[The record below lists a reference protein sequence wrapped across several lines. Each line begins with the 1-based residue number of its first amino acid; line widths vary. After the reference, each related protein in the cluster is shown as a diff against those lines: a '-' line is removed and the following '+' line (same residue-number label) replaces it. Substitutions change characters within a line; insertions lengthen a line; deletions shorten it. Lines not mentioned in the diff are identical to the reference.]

1 MKVIDIIRECKSPSF
16 SFELIPPPRGRSIRD
31 IIEIVEYLMP
41 VHPRWFDV
49 TSHSSSAIIHEE
61 KDGTLRRKT
70 YRKRPGSLGICGVI
84 QNRFKVDT
92 VAHILCLGF
101 TKQETEDALI
111 ELHYLGVENVLLL
124 RGDSPNYDKRFPK
137 DRLVN
142 AYASDLVNQVMD
154 LRQGKFQD
162 DLSDSASLD
171 FCIGV
176 AGYPEKHF
184 EAANLKVDIQ
194 HLKNKV
200 DAGADYVITQM
211 FYDNKRFFD
220 FVDQC
225 RAAGITVP
233 IIPGLKVL
241 KSAHQLKSI
250 PRTFHVDLPEEL
262 VQEIS
267 DSPNHV
273 EEIGQRWAVRQTQ
286 ELINKGHNNIHFYV
300 MNDMHLVKKT
310 VEMVD

>member
-1 MKVIDIIRECKSPSF
+1 MKVSDIIHECKSPSF

-41 VHPRWFDV
+41 VNPKWFDV

-61 KDGTLRRKT
+61 ADGTLRRRT

-101 TKQETEDALI
+101 TQQETEDALI

-137 DRLVN
+137 DKQVN
-142 AYASDLVNQVMD
+142 AYASDLVKQVIE
-154 LRQGKFQD
+154 LRQGKFLD
-162 DLSDSASLD
+162 ELSDSSSLD

-184 EAANLKVDIQ
+184 EAANMTVDIQ
-194 HLKNKV
+194 NLKRKV

-211 FYDNKRFFD
+211 FYDNARFFD
-220 FVDQC
+220 FVKQC
-225 RAAGITVP
+225 RAAGIEVP

-241 KSAHQLKSI
+241 KSVHQLKSI

-262 VQEIS
+262 VQAIQE
-267 DSPNHV
+267 SPQHV
-273 EEIGQRWAVRQTQ
+273 EEIGQKWAVRQTQ
-286 ELINKGHNNIHFYV
+286 ELIDKGHNNIHFYV

-310 VEMVD
+310 VEAVG